1 MTTKIEHVGIVGCGL
16 IGASWAAHFL
26 AQGLRVTATDP
37 ALTAEKNLRAGIDA
51 AWPVL
56 QRLGLKANA
65 TTDHL
70 RFENDIVRA
79 VADVQFVQES
89 GPERLDVKRQLFAAM
104 DRATAPNVILSSSSS
119 GIPVSELQTACAY
132 PERVV
137 LGHPFNPPHLIPL
150 VEVIGGKLT
159 APETIE
165 RAIEFYRAVG
175 KSPIHI
181 RKELKGHVA
190 NRLQAALWQEAI
202 HLVLTDAIS
211 VEDLDTAISQG
222 PGLRWALLG
231 PFLNLHLSGGAGG
244 LQHFLQHIGPPT
256 ESWWNDLGHV
266 HLTPEIIAKLVVGTN
281 AELAPHDLSKM
292 VAERDEVLVKLLAL
306 KAASRELPK

>member
-1 MTTKIEHVGIVGCGL
+1 MTTTIERVGIVGCGL
-16 IGASWAAHFL
+16 IGTSWAAHFL

-37 ALTAEKNLRAGIDA
+37 APAAEKNLRDGVDS

-56 QRLGLKANA
+56 QRLGLNANA
-65 TTDHL
+65 SIDNL
-70 RFENDIVRA
+70 RFEKDVARA
-79 VADVQFVQES
+79 VAGAQFVQES
-89 GPERLDVKRQLFAAM
+89 GPERLDVKRELFAAM
-104 DRATAPNVILSSSSS
+104 DRATPPEIILSSSSS
-119 GIPVSELQTACAY
+119 GIPVSEFQTACAH

-159 APETIE
+159 APETI
-165 RAIEFYRAVG
+165 RGAIDFYRSVG

-181 RKELKGHVA
+181 RKEMKGHVA

-202 HLVLTDAIS
+202 HLVLIDAIS

-244 LQHFLQHIGPPT
+244 LRHFLDHIGPPT

-266 HLTPEIIAKLVVGTN
+266 HLTPEINAKLVAGID
-281 AELAPHDLSKM
+281 AELASHDFGKM
-292 VAERDEVLVKLLAL
+292 VAERDEILVKLLAM
-306 KAASRELPK
+306 KAAASNLP

>member
-1 MTTKIEHVGIVGCGL
+1 MNPQIEHVGIVGCGL
-16 IGASWAAHFL
+16 IGTSWAAHFL

-37 ALTAEKNLRAGIDA
+37 APSAEHDLHAGIEA

-56 QRLGLKANA
+56 QRLGLKPNA
-65 TTDHL
+65 SLDRL
-70 RFENDIVRA
+70 GFVRNIADA
-79 VADVQFVQES
+79 VADAQFVQES
-89 GPERLDVKRQLFAAM
+89 GPERLDVKRELFAEM
-104 DRATAPNVILSSSSS
+104 DRATSPDVILSSSSS
-119 GIPVSELQTACAY
+119 GIPVSEFQTACAH

-137 LGHPFNPPHLIPL
+137 LGHPFHPPHLIPL

-159 APETIE
+159 APETVQH
-165 RAIEFYRAVG
+165 AIDFYRAVG

-202 HLVLTDAIS
+202 HLVMIDAIS

-231 PFLNLHLSGGAGG
+231 PFLNMHLSGGAGG
-244 LQHFLQHIGPPT
+244 LQHFLEHIGPPI
-256 ESWWNDLGHV
+256 ESWWSDLGHV
-266 HLTPEIIAKLVVGTN
+266 YLTPEIIAQLVAGTN
-281 AELAPHDLSKM
+281 DELAKRDLSLAI
-292 VAERDEVLVKLLAL
+292 AERNDILVKLLAL
-306 KAASRELPK
+306 KAAAQNLH

>member
-1 MTTKIEHVGIVGCGL
+1 MTAKIEHVGIVGCGL
-16 IGASWAAHFL
+16 IGTSWAAHFL

-37 ALTAEKNLRAGIDA
+37 APMAEKNLRAGIEA

-65 TTDHL
+65 SIDNL
-70 RFENDIVRA
+70 RYESDVAHA
-79 VADVQFVQES
+79 VADAQFVQES
-89 GPERLDVKRQLFAAM
+89 GPERLDVKRELFAAM
-104 DRATAPNVILSSSSS
+104 DRATSPDVILSSSSS
-119 GIPVSELQTACAY
+119 GIPVSEFQTVCAH

-175 KSPIHI
+175 KSPIRI
-181 RKELKGHVA
+181 RKEMKGHVA
-190 NRLQAALWQEAI
+190 NRLQAALWQEAF
-202 HLVLTDAIS
+202 HLVLIDAIS

-244 LQHFLQHIGPPT
+244 LQHFLEHIGPPT

-266 HLTPEIIAKLVVGTN
+266 HLTPEIIVKLVAGTN
-281 AELAPHDLSKM
+281 AELAPHDIRKM
-292 VAERDEVLVKLLAL
+292 VAERDDILVKLLTL
-306 KAASRELPK
+306 KAAAPELP